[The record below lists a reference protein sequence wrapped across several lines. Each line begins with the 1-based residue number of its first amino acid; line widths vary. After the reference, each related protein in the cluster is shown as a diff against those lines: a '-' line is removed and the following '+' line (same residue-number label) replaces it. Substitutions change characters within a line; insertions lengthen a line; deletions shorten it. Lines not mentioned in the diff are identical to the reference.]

1 MISLRKIEMKRSS
14 VFSCQTPPGQCNDTM
29 LLWVGVTYPHDPGY
43 ATLCLLDLGL
53 NTSQHVE

>member
-1 MISLRKIEMKRSS
+1 MKRSS